1 MHISIVH
8 GHHRMN
14 RRLPSLFLSSR
25 GLHFTK
31 HQWWKLL
38 LQKRNGFALRVER
51 EILSRIRYQNM
62 QRIISERWE
71 CSKVW
76 SQCLLTKTNDFN
88 TRNLHTLIHSYNYVY
103 LRIYKV
109 VQNLWYEHEFRDI
122 LWHEIRISRI
132 IKSRGRLHELIK
144 FENFAKLHCGKS
156 ERWNLFPWNLC
167 FYKHWNLFNHPLKST
182 SCIYFRFYQ
191 LYFATRVM
199 YTYFFFFFFWF
210 SRSNEPLENISWKLE
225 AIIIKHSCILISI
238 RNYNRLNNNSSDEKR
253 LYLR

>member
-14 RRLPSLFLSSR
+14 RRLPSLSLSSR

-122 LWHEIRISRI
+122 LRHEIRISRI

-144 FENFAKLHCGKS
+144 FENFTKDKNRQMITRIWIYSKTKHCTNFYSIFLFYFK
-156 ERWNLFPWNLC
+156 WNIESFQS
-167 FYKHWNLFNHPLKST
+167 H
-182 SCIYFRFYQ
+182 
-191 LYFATRVM
+191 LY
-199 YTYFFFFFFWF
+199 Y
-210 SRSNEPLENISWKLE
+210 
-225 AIIIKHSCILISI
+225 
-238 RNYNRLNNNSSDEKR
+238 
-253 LYLR
+253 